1 MFNLKNDI
9 FLNIVLGTIFGSI
22 SGVMFGSMLNNNINE
37 KEIIIPIYGVRINE
51 KEIISNQEDIMLPF
65 IIVVF
70 FGLSIISIFA
80 LFLINNPL
88 ILCKIEDKFKSLKNK
103 ITKSKASNTKKT
115 KEIKKLS
122 LIK

>member
-37 KEIIIPIYGVRINE
+37 KEII
-51 KEIISNQEDIMLPF
+51 SNQEDIMLPF

-70 FGLSIISIFA
+70 FD
-80 LFLINNPL
+80 PL

>member
-37 KEIIIPIYGVRINE
+37 KER
-51 KEIISNQEDIMLPF
+51 ISNQEDIMLPF